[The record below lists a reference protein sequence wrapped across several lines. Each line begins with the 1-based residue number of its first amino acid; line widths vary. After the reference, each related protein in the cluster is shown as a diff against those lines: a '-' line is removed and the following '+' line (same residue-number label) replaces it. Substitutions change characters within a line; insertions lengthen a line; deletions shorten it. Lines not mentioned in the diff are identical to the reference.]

1 VSTIAHTNPRQ
12 VLSNPIFFELMI
24 GDDDNLWQNHGN
36 KETEILLLELKVLVA
51 ELRAGEITEEHYN
64 EQRDALIVKLVEAR

>member
-1 VSTIAHTNPRQ
+1 MSTIAHTNPRQ

-24 GDDDNLWQNHGN
+24 GDDDKFWQNHGN